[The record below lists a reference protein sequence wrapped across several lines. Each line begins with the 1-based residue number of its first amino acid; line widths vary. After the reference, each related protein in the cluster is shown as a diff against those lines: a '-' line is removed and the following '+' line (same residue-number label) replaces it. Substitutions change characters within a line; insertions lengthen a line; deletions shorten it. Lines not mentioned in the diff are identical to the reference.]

1 MTSLIHLAT
10 DALANGWA
18 VSSGSIQDVVAEARV
33 LGWRSSPVRRGAPD
47 VATLRP
53 VSVQDAH
60 PRSLSAMVGLD
71 QQPFHT
77 DGAHIRQMPDIVVLA
92 AVGRSETPTLL
103 VDPGIPTEHQLQ
115 GVFKVSDGRT
125 AFYATA
131 ADAENRWR
139 YDPGCMTPADDQAR
153 IAAQELEGLAALAC
167 RHEWSETNMV
177 LVIANRRVLHARAAA
192 TDPATRKVQRAA
204 FVTGLES

>member
-1 MTSLIHLAT
+1 MQLAT

-18 VSSGSIQDVVAEARV
+18 VSSGSIEEVVAEARV
-33 LGWRSSPVRRGAPD
+33 LSWRPSPVRRGAPD

-53 VSVQDAH
+53 MSVQDAH
-60 PRSLSAMVGLD
+60 PRSLSAKVGLE

-77 DGAHIRQMPDIVVLA
+77 DGAHFRQMPDIVVLG
-92 AVGRSETPTLL
+92 AVGASETPTLL
-103 VDPGIPTEHQLQ
+103 AAPGNPTEHQLQ
-115 GVFKVSDGRT
+115 GVFKVSDGRG

-131 ADAENRWR
+131 VDAENRWR

-153 IAAQELEGLAALAC
+153 IAAQELERLETRAF
-167 RHEWSETNMV
+167 RHEWSGTNMV

-204 FVTGLES
+204 FVTGLDS